1 MIAPTLETPRLIL
14 RALSPDDWEAYAEAW
29 ADPRMT
35 RFIGGQPR
43 DRPTSWGKFLQAAGL
58 WSILGYGYWSFIERE
73 TGRLAGNGGLAQFE
87 RGVAALAG
95 HAEAGWAFVPDAWGK
110 GYATEAMSAI
120 LDWADRGPRLA
131 EIRAIIDADNLASN
145 RVAEKCGFVRAIASL
160 PEMPGT
166 ALWTRAARP
175 SAAA

>member
-43 DRPTSWGKFLQAAGL
+43 YRPTSWGKFLQAAGL
-58 WSILGYGYWSFIERE
+58 WSILGYGYWSFIDRE

-95 HAEAGWAFVPDAWGK
+95 HAEAGWAFVPDVWGK
-110 GYATEAMSAI
+110 AMPPRPCRRSSNGRIA
-120 LDWADRGPRLA
+120 GPGWPRSGRSSMRT
-131 EIRAIIDADNLASN
+131 IWR
-145 RVAEKCGFVRAIASL
+145 
-160 PEMPGT
+160 PT
-166 ALWTRAARP
+166 ALPKNAALC
-175 SAAA
+175 A